1 MNEILRKHGE
11 LVVVASVTGVIV
23 LLIFF
28 GVRPLYQQLLAG
40 QTEIAQTEIVQ
51 EMQLQRVF
59 QRSSW
64 QNDLDLIVQNEQLL
78 NIFAHEQDIVT
89 IVEDLEEI
97 ATIHNVRVKF
107 TVPADNRTLSTKKD
121 TKSKS
126 KTLTVLAEGQFANV
140 TTFLSLVEKYR
151 YQAQIGN
158 VSMSFI
164 PPKSKPSRVIGAP
177 QKSPKEEP
185 PVKDVNLTF
194 DATFDIEKTVQSKVD
209 EVEK

>member
-1 MNEILRKHGE
+1 MSKVWHKYGE
-11 LVVVASVTGVIV
+11 LVISGSVTFVIA

-28 GVRPLYQQLLAG
+28 GMRPLHEQLVIG
-40 QTEIAQTEIVQ
+40 QTEIAKIQITQEIQ
-51 EMQLQRVF
+51 FQRVF
-59 QRSSW
+59 RRSSW
-64 QNDLDLIVQNEQLL
+64 QDDLDLIVQNEQLL

-151 YQAQIGN
+151 YQAQISN

-177 QKSPKEEP
+177 QKSPKEEL

-194 DATFDIEKTVQSKVD
+194 DATFDIEETVQSKVD